1 MGHSGGVQ
9 IFSNRRKN
17 KILRHFGSMC
27 RLSIMTMKKAR
38 MPRIKRND
46 NNDSNYPA
54 VTNDD
59 VYGDVDDADEDD
71 GDDDDDGELCS
82 SCSWHKLFTF

>member
-1 MGHSGGVQ
+1 
-9 IFSNRRKN
+9 
-17 KILRHFGSMC
+17 
-27 RLSIMTMKKAR
+27 MTMKKAR

-82 SCSWHKLFTF
+82 SCSWHKLFTFWRPHWVTPEVTLHTAC